1 MLQHK
6 MTDAYFIGQT
16 LGFSAGVV
24 MSALLLDLLRRAAAK
39 QPGARAKYWQV
50 AFALMWNLGGLLGQ
64 LGNMAGALLSSPW
77 MLAVMTLNFS
87 GAAFFPVGFLMLWQ
101 RPRDENT
108 WRALACRWLCRA
120 TMVSAGVL
128 TLLFLKHCAGLA
140 LMPEAGNAGH
150 WQGNLLAYHVAAAT
164 LAGTFLLWRGRLNNF
179 AARFYAATTLLGVLT
194 PAALTLLASVFGWH
208 EQQPDNWVIIAEQQA
223 PLLILLGAVVY
234 FGDFRFS
241 NVYVKWCLRF
251 LAALL
256 LALIF
261 CLVVIYVLPP
271 LARRLTPFTLAGSV
285 LGGAAFLTALLC
297 GFAWLAPKLNRL
309 VDNWLFREPDYALA
323 TQQIWRELSQQED
336 IETIFAL
343 SARLAEETLGLQEA
357 RIVPLHAL
365 PAEHLAAAL
374 NSGEVCELKPVDPLR
389 GRIGAEVEFLA
400 PIRLSGQP
408 THVLAITPGAQRR
421 NLLDSELHFLRGLA
435 GQVSGRLEV
444 LSAERERVELQNKE
458 ERLRRQL
465 TEAEL
470 RALRTQINPHF
481 LFNSLNTI
489 ADLIVAEPATA
500 ERMTVQLAKIFR
512 HVLRTSDRQMVS
524 VGEELEFLK
533 TWLDIEAVRFGERLR
548 VRFETDAAL
557 TAENVPPL
565 ILQPLVENALK
576 HGLAP
581 KLGGGVLQVRVALCG
596 EQLSLTVEDDGLGFP
611 AALAANVNNGEARQP
626 ATNGIGLRNVAER
639 LATIYAGR
647 AQMRFEA
654 VATGGSRVTL
664 LLPRTRSE
672 A

>member
-1 MLQHK
+1 MHPHG
-6 MTDAYFIGQT
+6 MADAYFIGQI
-16 LGFSAGVV
+16 LGFGAGVV
-24 MSALLLDLLRRAAAK
+24 MSALLLNLLRRAAAG
-39 QPGARAKYWQV
+39 QPGAGAKYWQV
-50 AFALMWNLGGLLGQ
+50 AFALMWNLGGLLSQ
-64 LGNMAGALLSSPW
+64 LGSMVGAPLGSPW
-77 MLAVMTLNFS
+77 MLAVVAINFS

-101 RPRDENT
+101 RPRDENM
-108 WRALACRWLCRA
+108 WRAWACRWLVRA

-128 TLLFLKHCAGLA
+128 TLLFLKHCAGDA
-140 LMPEAGNAGH
+140 LTPDAENAGH
-150 WQGNLLAYHVAAAT
+150 WQGKLLAYHVAAAT

-194 PAALTLLASVFGWH
+194 PAAITLLASVFGWH
-208 EQQPDNWVIIAEQQA
+208 NHQPGAWAIIVEQQA

-241 NVYVKWCLRF
+241 NVYVKSSLRF
-251 LAALL
+251 WAALL
-256 LALIF
+256 PAFIF
-261 CLVVIYVLPP
+261 CLVVIYALPP
-271 LARRLTPFTLAGSV
+271 LARRLTSFTLAATV
-285 LGGAAFLTALLC
+285 LSATALLTALLC
-297 GFAWLAPKLNRL
+297 GFAWLAPRLNRL
-309 VDNWLFREPDYALA
+309 VDGWLFREPDYALA
-323 TQQIWRELSQQED
+323 TQQVWRELAQQEE

-343 SARLAEETLGLQEA
+343 AARLAEETLGLQAA
-357 RIVPLHAL
+357 RIVPLQAL
-365 PAEHLAAAL
+365 PVEHLAAAL
-374 NSGEVCELKPVDPLR
+374 SSGEVCELKPADPLHW
-389 GRIGAEVEFLA
+389 RIGAEVEFLA

-408 THVLAITPGAQRR
+408 THALAISPGAERR
-421 NLLDSELHFLRGLA
+421 NLLDSELHFLRALA
-435 GQVSGRLEV
+435 GQVSGRLEA
-444 LSAERERVELQNKE
+444 LAAERERVERQNKE

-489 ADLIVAEPATA
+489 ADLIVADPGAA

-512 HVLRTSDRQMVS
+512 HVLRGSDRQMIS
-524 VGEELEFLK
+524 VGEEMEFLK

-548 VRFETDAAL
+548 VSFETEAAL
-557 TAENVPPL
+557 EAESIPPL

-581 KLGGGVLQVRVALCG
+581 KLGGGVLQVRVTLSG

-611 AALAANVNNGEARQP
+611 AALTANGASQQP
-626 ATNGIGLRNVAER
+626 ASNGIGGIGLHNVAER

-647 AQMRFEA
+647 AQMRCEA

>member
-1 MLQHK
+1 MVPHNI
-6 MTDAYFIGQT
+6 TDAYLIGQT
-16 LGFSAGVV
+16 LGFGAGVV
-24 MSALLLDLLRRAAAK
+24 MSMLLLALLRRAAAR
-39 QPGARAKYWQV
+39 QPGAHAKYWQV
-50 AFALMWNLGGLLGQ
+50 TFALMWNLGGLLGE
-64 LGNMAGALLSSPW
+64 LGNMADTPPNTPW
-77 MLAVMTLNFS
+77 MLAVAVLNFS

-108 WRALACRWLCRA
+108 WRAWACRWLCRA
-120 TMVSAGVL
+120 TMVSASVL
-128 TLLFLKHCAGLA
+128 TLLFLKGHA
-140 LMPEAGNAGH
+140 LTTETDHVGH
-150 WQGNLLAYHVAAAT
+150 WHGKLLAYHVAAAT
-164 LAGTFLLWRGRLNNF
+164 LAGTFLLWRGRLSNF

-194 PAALTLLASVFGWH
+194 PAAITLLSSVFGRQEHQGSWAL
-208 EQQPDNWVIIAEQQA
+208 IAEQQA

-241 NVYVKWCLRF
+241 NVYVKTSLRF

-261 CLVVIYVLPP
+261 CLVVTYVMPP
-271 LARRLTPFTLAGSV
+271 LVRQVTSFTLAGVV
-285 LGGAAFLTALLC
+285 LGATALLTALLC
-297 GFAWLAPKLNRL
+297 GFAWLAPRLNRL
-309 VDNWLFREPDYALA
+309 VAGWLFREPDYALA
-323 TQQIWRELSQQED
+323 TQRVWRELSRQEE
-336 IETIFAL
+336 IEQIFML
-343 SARLAEETLGLQEA
+343 SARLAEETLGLA
-357 RIVPLHAL
+357 AVRIVPLQAL
-365 PAEHLAAAL
+365 PVTHLAAAAL
-374 NSGEVCELKPVDPLR
+374 NSGEVCELNPVDPLR
-389 GRIGAEVEFLA
+389 RSLGAEVEFLA
-400 PIRLSGQP
+400 PIRQSGQP
-408 THVLAITPGAQRR
+408 THALAITPGAQRR
-421 NLLDSELHFLRGLA
+421 NLLDSELSFLRALA
-435 GQVSGRLEV
+435 GQVSSRLDA
-444 LSAERERVELQNKE
+444 LAAERERVAQQNKE

-489 ADLIVAEPATA
+489 ADLIVATPATA

-512 HVLRTSDRQMVS
+512 HVLRSSDRQMIS

-548 VRFETDAAL
+548 VRFETDEAL

-581 KLGGGVLQVRVALCG
+581 KLGGGVLQVRVALSG
-596 EQLSLTVEDDGLGFP
+596 NHLSLMVEDDGLGFP
-611 AALAANVNNGEARQP
+611 ATFAANATNGAMQQP

-647 AQMRFEA
+647 AQMRCET

-664 LLPRTRSE
+664 ILPRTRSE
-672 A
+672 P